1 MKKILTVI
9 MASLL
14 LAGCTSA
21 QDTLND
27 IKNTMDD
34 TINHAKQDIK
44 SATTMP
50 ENKVEG
56 VKTVGD
62 KMKVVNEQK
71 SAELAVID
79 KQIQEKEIKIAKI
92 LVDTKLTN
100 SQKKAKTSLL
110 QKDIATL
117 KKQKENVIEKYRNI
131 MRNFRY
137 E

>member
-1 MKKILTVI
+1 MKKILAI
-9 MASLL
+9 LMASMLL
-14 LAGCTSA
+14 TGCTPA
-21 QDTLND
+21 QNTLND
-27 IKNTMDD
+27 IKSTLDSTM
-34 TINHAKQDIK
+34 NNAKQDIK

-50 ENKVEG
+50 ENKLDG

-62 KMKVVNEQK
+62 KMKIVNEQK
-71 SAELAVID
+71 NAELAVID

-110 QKDIATL
+110 QKDIVTL
-117 KKQKENVIEKYRNI
+117 KQQKENVIEKYRNI
-131 MRNFRY
+131 MRNFKY

>member
-1 MKKILTVI
+1 MKKILAI
-9 MASLL
+9 LMASMLL
-14 LAGCTSA
+14 TGCTSA
-21 QDTLND
+21 QNTLND
-27 IKNTMDD
+27 IKSTLDSTM
-34 TINHAKQDIK
+34 NNAKQDIK

-50 ENKVEG
+50 ENKLDG

-62 KMKVVNEQK
+62 KMKIVNEQK
-71 SAELAVID
+71 NAELAVID

-110 QKDIATL
+110 QKDIVTL
-117 KKQKENVIEKYRNI
+117 KQQKENVIEKYRNI
-131 MRNFRY
+131 MRNFKY